1 MDNLIDIEYLP
12 PLVQEL
18 IEVMGLPEAIKLLE
32 ARGGLPTYVPERPER
47 SGVLSRIV
55 SDVALCALCGRF
67 GRETLDLPKM
77 DGITQQLR
85 NRQIVSA
92 KGQVSGYDLA
102 QQHGLS
108 YRHVKRIW
116 QKAKACDDR
125 QADMFI
131 DSWPASVESK

>member
-1 MDNLIDIEYLP
+1 MDNLIDTSCLP

-18 IEVMGLPEAIKLLE
+18 IEVMGLAEAINLLE
-32 ARGGLPTYVPERPER
+32 ARGGLPTYVPEHPER
-47 SGVLSRIV
+47 AEVLSQIV
-55 SDVALCALCGRF
+55 GDIALCALCSRF
-67 GRETLDLPKM
+67 GRETIDLPKM

-85 NRQIVSA
+85 NHQIVSA

-102 QQHGLS
+102 RQHGLS

-116 QKAKACDDR
+116 QQAKAFDDR
-125 QADMFI
+125 QADMFV